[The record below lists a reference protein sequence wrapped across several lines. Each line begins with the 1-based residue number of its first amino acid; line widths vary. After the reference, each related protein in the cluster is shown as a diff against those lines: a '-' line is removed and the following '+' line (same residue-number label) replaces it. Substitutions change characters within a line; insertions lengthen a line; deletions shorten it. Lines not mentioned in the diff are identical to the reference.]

1 MKKLLLALVSVTL
14 AFVSPGLLRS
24 QQITRDA
31 LASFP
36 PQTLAVE
43 YSRPATLRTLP
54 NYSVLRARYVG
65 AELQKL
71 ENSLAKLGIQ
81 EGDIGELLL
90 GWQPGPS
97 AMKMEGLA
105 SGRFDPQA
113 IGRQAQAHSIHSQLV
128 GDDRAY
134 CMTDDPE
141 ADCILI
147 FGKDAGAFGTLAS
160 LQAMARTRSGE
171 SPSLGSDPVFSKLVG
186 EVSGNAPIWG
196 VAVKQAVPKWFSA
209 WMPGQKNLSLDWTS
223 TMKDVTALSYQ
234 VNAGQ
239 NVHLQVAMDC
249 NSDQAASTLRQVLDG
264 LKMLQSVAWQNLYPN
279 QPNPFQQLEV
289 SLDDRR
295 VSLQMT
301 ASYAALEGASSLGS
315 Q

>member
-1 MKKLLLALVSVTL
+1 MKQVLYGLVFVALVFTGAGS
-14 AFVSPGLLRS
+14 LRG
-24 QQITRDA
+24 QQITKDA

-43 YSRPATLRTLP
+43 YSRPASLRNLP
-54 NYSVLRARYVG
+54 DYNVLRARYVG

-71 ENSLAKLGIQ
+71 ENSLAKLGIK
-81 EGDIGELLL
+81 EGDIDELIL
-90 GWQPGPS
+90 GWQAGPS

-105 SGRFDPQA
+105 GGRFDPAA
-113 IGRQAQAHSIHSQLV
+113 IDRQAQAQSIHSQAV
-128 GDDRAY
+128 GDNRAY
-134 CMTDDPE
+134 CMTDDPA

-147 FGKDAGAFGTLAS
+147 FGKDSGAFGTLAA
-160 LQAMARTRSGE
+160 LQAMARTRLGE
-171 SPSLGSDPVFSKLVG
+171 SPNLGSDPVFSKLVG
-186 EVSGNAPIWG
+186 EVGGNTPIWG
-196 VAVKQAVPKWFSA
+196 IAVKQAVPKWFSA

-223 TMKDVTALSYQ
+223 TMKDVDALSYR
-234 VNAGQ
+234 VNAAD

-249 NSDQAASTLRQVLDG
+249 NSQQAASTLRQVLDG

-279 QPNPFQQLEV
+279 QPNPFQDLNV
-289 SLDDRR
+289 SLDDQR

-301 ASYAALEGASSLGS
+301 ASYAALEGAASLGS

>member
-1 MKKLLLALVSVTL
+1 MKRLLSGLVFTL
-14 AFVSPGLLRS
+14 LTVATSKSLRS
-24 QQITRDA
+24 QQITKDA

-43 YSRPATLRTLP
+43 FSRPATLRNLP
-54 NYSVLRARYVG
+54 DYNVLRARYVG

-71 ENSLAKLGIQ
+71 ENSLARLGIK
-81 EGDIGELLL
+81 EGDIDELLL
-90 GWQPGPS
+90 GWEPGPS

-105 SGRFDPQA
+105 RGRFDPQA
-113 IGRQAQAHSIHSQLV
+113 IAQQAQAQSIPSQPL
-128 GDDRAY
+128 GDNRAY
-134 CMTDDPE
+134 CMTNDPGSQ
-141 ADCILI
+141 CILI
-147 FGKDAGAFGTLAS
+147 LGKDSGAFGTMSALERMDRA
-160 LQAMARTRSGE
+160 RSGQ
-171 SPSLGSDPVFSKLVG
+171 SPSLGSDAVFSKLTG

-196 VAVKQAVPKWFSA
+196 VAAKTAVPKWFSA

-223 TMKDVTALSYQ
+223 TMKNVNALSYR

-239 NVHLQVAMDC
+239 NVHLQVALDC
-249 NSDQAASTLRQVLDG
+249 DSGQAASTLRQVLDG

-279 QPNPFQQLEV
+279 QPNPFQELDV

-301 ASYAALEGASSLGS
+301 ASYAALEGAASLGS